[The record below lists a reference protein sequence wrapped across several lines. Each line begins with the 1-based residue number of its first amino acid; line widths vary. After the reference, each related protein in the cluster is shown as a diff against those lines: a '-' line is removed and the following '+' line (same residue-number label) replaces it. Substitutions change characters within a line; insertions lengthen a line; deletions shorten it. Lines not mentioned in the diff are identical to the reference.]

1 MFNLSGI
8 MSGIVLV
15 HWCSSFLVRALA
27 LLSRSC
33 LLSLSDK
40 TPQIIFG
47 TSSPFGHPTSSSL
60 ADLAVPPLVRVEA
73 FIGVGLNDIY

>member
-1 MFNLSGI
+1 MFTL
-8 MSGIVLV
+8 SGIVLV

-40 TPQIIFG
+40 TPQIFG
-47 TSSPFGHPTSSSL
+47 TSSSFGHPTSSSL
-60 ADLAVPPLVRVEA
+60 ADLAVPPLVHVEA